1 LDENI
6 LRVVALSNQDTIQKT
21 NKQNLNSSCC
31 GMPDACGTL
40 HIHAIKSN
48 KMPSKKLQLLTFQK
62 TIPKIEEN
70 QKEIQ
75 LT

>member
-1 LDENI
+1 LWH
-6 LRVVALSNQDTIQKT
+6 
-21 NKQNLNSSCC
+21 
-31 GMPDACGTL
+31 ACGTL